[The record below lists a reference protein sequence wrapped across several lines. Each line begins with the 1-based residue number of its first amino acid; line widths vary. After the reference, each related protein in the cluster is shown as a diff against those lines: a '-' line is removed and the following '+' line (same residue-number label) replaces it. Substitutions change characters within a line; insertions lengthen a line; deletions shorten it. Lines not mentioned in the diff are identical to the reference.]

1 MYSVLWCGGGGGTP
15 QMREWRRI
23 WSLASPLWHCTLI
36 STSTGP
42 SFACHY
48 GKSDEAEHGHTDL
61 HRSPT
66 VGLPLLKRS
75 DYREEHH
82 CQGSWSQASSG
93 PIDWVLHGRKW
104 TINRNNLKKK
114 NLKGN
119 TGRVMYLG
127 RERWWGWRSGKIRG
141 RGNWSRWKRLDEE
154 LKRTLWACCAE
165 NMENQTV
172 FLHCFKVL
180 E

>member
-114 NLKGN
+114 KPERKHRKSDVSG
-119 TGRVMYLG
+119 GRKVVRMEVWEDSREGKLIQMKTFG
-127 RERWWGWRSGKIRG
+127 RRIKKNVVSMLC
-141 RGNWSRWKRLDEE
+141 WKHGEPNSVF
-154 LKRTLWACCAE
+154 TL
-165 NMENQTV
+165 
-172 FLHCFKVL
+172 F
-180 E
+180 